1 MRGDEPP
8 EDSFHNARER
18 EFPACAGMNRIC
30 ACIAHLRE
38 RVPRMRG
45 DEPTSLF
52 RARVTLS
59 EFPAC
64 AGMNRLPLVPVV

>member
-1 MRGDEPP
+1 
-8 EDSFHNARER
+8 
-18 EFPACAGMNRIC
+18 
-30 ACIAHLRE
+30 
-38 RVPRMRG
+38 MRG